1 MAQVGIIWKLPKSL
15 STAYLYDASFSKM
28 SRTESTEAFLYG
40 GTTAKI
46 WVAPTKML
54 YFEKQNVKFT
64 VKIVEF
70 DYDTADDYV
79 MIDTSSDTPTDL
91 LETSVVVVRQNDLTK
106 PIIALLELDRRELL
120 RRTQMNGAYDLLL
133 LSLMNT
139 LQGFTRWV

>member
-1 MAQVGIIWKLPKSL
+1 M
-15 STAYLYDASFSKM
+15 
-28 SRTESTEAFLYG
+28 
-40 GTTAKI
+40 
-46 WVAPTKML
+46 
-54 YFEKQNVKFT
+54 KFT

>member
-1 MAQVGIIWKLPKSL
+1 MLTLLK
-15 STAYLYDASFSKM
+15 KM

-40 GTTAKI
+40 GTDAKI

-70 DYDTADDYV
+70 DYDTADDYA
-79 MIDTSSDTPTDL
+79 MMDTSSDNPTDL
-91 LETSVVVVRQNDLTK
+91 LETSVVVFRQNDLTK
-106 PIIALLELDRRELL
+106 PILALLQLDRRELL
-120 RRTQMNGAYDLLL
+120 RRTQMHSAYDLLL
-133 LSLMNT
+133 LDLMNT